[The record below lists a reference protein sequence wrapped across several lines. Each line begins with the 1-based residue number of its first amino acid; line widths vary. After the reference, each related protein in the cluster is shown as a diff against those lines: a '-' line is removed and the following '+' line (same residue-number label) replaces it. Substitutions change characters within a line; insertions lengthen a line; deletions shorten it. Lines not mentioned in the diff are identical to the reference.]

1 MCGPLVVAYAE
12 LLIPIVSDADAGL
25 LCCLAAR
32 DAHSHVARGVAEVA
46 AGRPFCPT
54 TLRVVVDTATSEALW
69 MAAAADC
76 GTVLVEWA
84 AGGAGVRPGDRRLG
98 AEFWVTRAVLP
109 GGDVAVHA
117 PSTTVGGLVRGDR
130 DGPPRTG
137 RRRGAAPA
145 PSLAALVARQS
156 GVLGAST
163 AADAGWAAGATAGP
177 APPIVSTVTHGGW
190 GTPADERRLATVAVA
205 ATCGLTAWRCA
216 AQRGPARALL
226 PAPPVAPRGG
236 DGSGGGRRGSGSGG
250 DGSGGG
256 GSGGSGDRGGGGGDG
271 GSRGSRKRR
280 RYKDL
285 TALADVAAGAR
296 ILHNR
301 EAAVRTNGRKKAAR
315 RGGCG
320 EAGV

>member
-12 LLIPIVSDADAGL
+12 LLIPIASDADAGL

-32 DAHSHVARGVAEVA
+32 DAHSHAARGVAEAA

-69 MAAAADC
+69 MAAAPDG

-84 AGGAGVRPGDRRLG
+84 AGGAGVRPGDRRRG
-98 AEFWVTRAVLP
+98 AEWWVTRARLP
-109 GGDVAVHA
+109 GGDVAIHA
-117 PSTTVGGLVRGDR
+117 PSTTVGGFVRGDR

-145 PSLAALVARQS
+145 PSLAALVAHLS
-156 GVLGAST
+156 GVIGAST
-163 AADAGWAAGATAGP
+163 APDAGWLAGATAGP

-190 GTPADERRLATVAVA
+190 GAPADERRLATVAVA
-205 ATCGLTAWRCA
+205 ATCGLTAWGCGAPRA
-216 AQRGPARALL
+216 PARAIL
-226 PAPPVAPRGG
+226 PIAPAAP
-236 DGSGGGRRGSGSGG
+236 SAG

-256 GSGGSGDRGGGGGDG
+256 GGGGGGGSG
-271 GSRGSRKRR
+271 GGGGNGGRAGARKRR
-280 RYKDL
+280 RYTDL
-285 TALADVAAGAR
+285 TALTDAAATSR
-296 ILHNR
+296 SLQHR
-301 EAAVRTNGRKKAAR
+301 EAAMRASGHKKPAR
-315 RGGCG
+315 RGTCG